1 MAGGNLVITIFQSI
15 LPFLP
20 LAKLTQ
26 SISWTSQWPSSSSD
40 NIYSSDFFYKIPTP
54 GAFLW
59 QLEAP
64 AALSDLVHTSLETWH
79 LCWLLVWD
87 RMSNKRDWKMQRLL
101 GKWPEKGRQ
110 SSWLLMG
117 TCWARPAGT
126 RIESKSFNNFR
137 SKPEESFAFSWAS
150 CGSHTGECWQS

>member
-26 SISWTSQWPSSSSD
+26 SISWTSQWPSSSD

-117 TCWARPAGT
+117 TCWARPRRRSVRSPT
-126 RIESKSFNNFR
+126 VILCFLLDKTNN
-137 SKPEESFAFSWAS
+137 
-150 CGSHTGECWQS
+150 HQH